1 MERFAYVGVL
11 LLIVAASVWL
21 EFVVR
26 TRVFVRLRRLAL
38 TVVPVVA
45 VFYLWDVYAVARGHW
60 SFDPDRILGVHLP
73 GGVPLDEVLFFATIP
88 VVSVLTLEA
97 VRSVR
102 GWSVG
107 DEPAVGDQPTEGL
120 R

>member
-1 MERFAYVGVL
+1 MSRLAYLGVL
-11 LLIVAASVWL
+11 LLIVAASAWL
-21 EFVVR
+21 EFAVR

-45 VFYLWDVYAVARGHW
+45 IFYVWDLYAIARGHW
-60 SFDPDRILGVHLP
+60 SFDPGRILGMHLP
-73 GGVPLDEVLFFATIP
+73 GDVPLDEVLFFATIP

-102 GWSVG
+102 GWPVG
-107 DEPAVGDQPTEGL
+107 DERVNGGS